1 LKSACG
7 FLPSIFGFGGK
18 MGKIK
23 EFLVSKNLFEF
34 LRYVIVGG
42 ISALIDMGALYLLTE
57 LVFDGQKSGIPL
69 TLSVAGGFIVGLIAN
84 YLLSQLFVFT
94 SDTQRE
100 KGKKAGA
107 FLIYALVGLVGFGLT
122 EGLMHLGMIFVSH
135 EGLWYILLNCFVKG
149 VVLIWNYLGRK
160 IFVYKGE

>member
-1 LKSACG
+1 
-7 FLPSIFGFGGK
+7 

-34 LRYVIVGG
+34 LRYVVVGG

-69 TLSVAGGFIVGLIAN
+69 TISVAGGFIVGLVAN

-107 FLIYALVGLVGFGLT
+107 FLIYALVGLVGFGLALVAQRL
-122 EGLMHLGMIFVSH
+122 GLGGAGASGKDADYHQQNEKKGKCFFHCFSPFHSTGMQSKYSI
-135 EGLWYILLNCFVKG
+135 
-149 VVLIWNYLGRK
+149 RK
-160 IFVYKGE
+160 RKKQRFFTFP